1 MATTELIKPTPVR
14 IPDELRIWL
23 KHQSIDNRRSLTAE
37 IVHRLDQTK
46 RLQEATN
53 AKT

>member
-1 MATTELIKPTPVR
+1 MRPVEPIKPTPVR

-37 IVHRLDQTK
+37 IVHRLEQTK
-46 RLQEATN
+46 RQQEATN
-53 AKT
+53 AQT

>member
-1 MATTELIKPTPVR
+1 MRPPELIKPTPVR
-14 IPDELRIWL
+14 IPDDLRIWL

-46 RLQEATN
+46 RQQEAAD

>member
-1 MATTELIKPTPVR
+1 MSKAEPIKQTPIR
-14 IPDELRIWL
+14 IPDDLRIWL

-37 IVHRLDQTK
+37 IVHRLDRSRQQ
-46 RLQEATN
+46 QEETR